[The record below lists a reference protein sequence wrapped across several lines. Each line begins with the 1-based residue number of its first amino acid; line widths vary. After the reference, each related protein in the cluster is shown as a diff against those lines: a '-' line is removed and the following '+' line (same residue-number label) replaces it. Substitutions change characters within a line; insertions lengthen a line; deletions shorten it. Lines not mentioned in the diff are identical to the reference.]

1 MLKLVLGGSGSGKTT
16 LLYSRIRARAE
27 QGRRSILLVPEQFTS
42 STEGRIY
49 RELGDALSGMVES
62 FSFTSLAEH
71 ILSAEGGTAVQTLSD
86 AGRAVL
92 VRRALEELQDNV
104 HYYYRHRR
112 SAAFCQ
118 MAAQTID
125 ELKSAGLSG
134 TQLAELAPDCG
145 PESGK
150 LGELALIFQGY
161 ETLLA
166 GTGMDSADRLELAAD
181 RLEAALARGQL
192 PEFLQEREVF
202 IDEFD
207 TFNAPKKRLMG
218 AMLAALPTVT
228 VALCDDGA
236 PMVPGEMGLFSGA
249 KQVAAQLRQLARK
262 NGAEAAAPE
271 LLRRDL
277 RHKDAPG
284 LAAVTE
290 LLEAGTCEVP
300 LAAPEVRLFAA
311 ASREEEARCT
321 AAAIR
326 RLMRQG
332 VRCSKM
338 AVVCRNISDYR
349 AAIRYEFR
357 MADIPL
363 YCDEPTTPEFSAPAT
378 AVRALLA
385 LVRGADMTENLT
397 ILAKTGLCALTEP
410 EVCALENYA
419 YTWSPNAA
427 AWRTKFEKSPKG
439 FGENELSDE
448 DAKTLEDAETA
459 RQLLVTAVDELRS
472 KVRGG
477 SAEQISRELYF
488 CLKKLG
494 AEEQQAAQVEAVR
507 TARGIPEAEEAAREW
522 NVVMQL
528 LHEMAHLLGSQ
539 GVTLAEYEDLFS
551 LLLRSSDL
559 GHIPQTL
566 DAVVLASAGKMRLD
580 TPDYVFVLGLAE
592 GEFPCAPSE
601 TGLLTHADRDA
612 LMAKQIDL
620 PDCFENRVV
629 REQVCFYK
637 ALTAPAKGLWLSWPK
652 GQGKTLC
659 AALEPIV
666 EALHPAAPELALTD
680 LAATPADAL
689 DTLGGWPLTDTERA
703 SLNGALHLPQAD
715 APRGL
720 ALLRRMEEDPPR
732 KVDDLP
738 ALESL
743 LGQRLRISPSQLE
756 KYYTCRY
763 GYFLQYV
770 LGLKPRRRAELS
782 ADQSGTLMHWVL
794 QMALD
799 PHPAADNPCKAL
811 TPFLELD
818 DDAMAELAGL
828 LVDEYAK
835 RYLPEDTARFAY
847 LLSRLKKSMTS
858 LLCYLRDEQKQS
870 CFHPAACE
878 LRIGSGEDTVPGQI
892 YHLSDGR
899 TVQLVGTVDRA
910 DEWVEENGTRWVR
923 VVDYKTGTKK
933 LNLKEVYC
941 GLDCQMLLYLF
952 SLTRDKSGR
961 FTGAEPA
968 GVLYLLADPAP
979 KTTDRQQAQQD
990 VQYELD
996 GLVRDEQ
1003 KVFDAMDAD
1012 ETGRYLPFGYRNGVP
1027 SPSQKD
1033 KRADIA
1039 KLNRIQLHL
1048 DDLVT
1053 QMGQQLYDGQIAAEP
1068 LVAGAGKNPCVW
1080 CDYGFICCHE
1090 TGIGER
1096 TLEAPAKPFE
1106 PEEAD
1111 DGKEGEQA

>member
-27 QGRRSILLVPEQFTS
+27 AGRYSILLVPEQFTS

-62 FSFTSLAEH
+62 FSFTSLAER
-71 ILSAEGGTAVQTLSD
+71 ILSAEGGAAVQTLSD

-134 TQLAELAPDCG
+134 TQLAELARDCG

-150 LGELALIFQGY
+150 LSELALIFQGY

-166 GTGMDSADRLELAAD
+166 GTGMDPSDRLELAAA
-181 RLEAALARGQL
+181 RLEAALARGEL
-192 PEFLQEREVF
+192 PDFLREREVF

-228 VALCDDGA
+228 VALCDDGS

-262 NGAEAAAPE
+262 KGAEAAVPE

-277 RHKDAPG
+277 RHRDAPG

-290 LLEAGTCEVP
+290 LLETGTCEVP
-300 LAAPEVRLFAA
+300 PAAPEVRLFAA

-332 VRCSKM
+332 VRCGKI
-338 AVVCRNISDYR
+338 AVVCRNIPDYR

-410 EVCALENYA
+410 QVCALENYA

-448 DAKTLEDAETA
+448 DAKMLEDAETA

-494 AEEQQAAQVEAVR
+494 AEEQQAALVEAVR
-507 TARGIPEAEEAAREW
+507 TARGIPAAEEAAREW

-528 LHEMAHLLGSQ
+528 LNEMAHLLGRQ
-539 GVTLAEYEDLFS
+539 GVTFAEYEDLFS

-580 TPDYVFVLGLAE
+580 APDYVFVLGLAE

-666 EALHPAAPELALTD
+666 EALHSAAPELELPD

-703 SLNGALHLPQAD
+703 SLTEALRLPQTD

-732 KVDDLP
+732 QVNDLS
-738 ALESL
+738 ALSGL

-799 PHPAADNPCKAL
+799 PHPDADNPCAGL
-811 TPFLELD
+811 APFLELD
-818 DDAMAELAGL
+818 DDAMAELASL

-835 RYLPEDTARFAY
+835 RYLPEATARFAY

-878 LRIGSGEDTVPGQI
+878 LCIGSGEDAVPGQV

-979 KTTDRQQAQQD
+979 KTTNRQQAQQD

-1053 QMGQQLYDGQIAAEP
+1053 QMGSQLYSGRIEAEP
-1068 LVAGAGKNPCVW
+1068 LVAGAGRNPCVW
-1080 CDYGFICCHE
+1080 CDYSFICCHE

-1096 TLEAPAKPFE
+1096 ALEAPAKPFE
-1106 PEEAD
+1106 PEETENE
-1111 DGKEGEQA
+1111 KEGEQA